1 MLYDVKEI
9 AKKSQL
15 SEATIYRKLGLRE
28 MQMYIVKKAGK
39 KYLDDLGLQ
48 ALQQII
54 TANINDND
62 NDDKNNKN
70 EKNKDIE
77 QSVNPE
83 IAVSI
88 DDLLSAKNELINNL
102 KSQLEQTEG
111 QLKLITGELT
121 IKNTQIANRDRQL
134 ENMQVLLKDQKSPQ
148 LIESTEERDIRLV
161 NRLLDTIEQR
171 KNEVQAINVEEKK
184 GFFSFFKRKV

>member
-62 NDDKNNKN
+62 NDEKNNKN

-102 KSQLEQTEG
+102 KSQLEQAEG